1 MATDSYSEIIEMQ
14 KQAMKRAQN
23 ISKQEKQV
31 LKSET
36 PTETKPLYNYTPRE
50 PKHTSLP
57 VNLPKREEPEN
68 KEKPL
73 SFPDTDRAMILSI
86 LLLLKNE
93 GADEMLLL
101 ALLYILA

>member
-1 MATDSYSEIIEMQ
+1 MAIDSYSEIMEMQ
-14 KQAMKRAQN
+14 RQAMKRAGD
-23 ISKQEKQV
+23 ISRQEKQV
-31 LKSET
+31 VKNET
-36 PTETKPLYNYTPRE
+36 PPQPKPVYNYTPRE

-57 VNLPKREEPEN
+57 VNIPKRQEEI
-68 KEKPL
+68 KEEKQL
-73 SFPDTDRAMILSI
+73 SAPDADRAMILSI

>member
-1 MATDSYSEIIEMQ
+1 MATDSYSEIMEMQ
-14 KQAMKRAQN
+14 RQAMRRAEN
-23 ISKQEKQV
+23 ISRQEKQAFRN
-31 LKSET
+31 E
-36 PTETKPLYNYTPRE
+36 KPAEAVPMNYTPRE

-57 VNLPKREEPEN
+57 VNIPKRKEPEAN
-68 KEKPL
+68 EKLL
-73 SFPDTDRAMILSI
+73 SAPDSDRAMLLSI